1 MASADSDSEESR
13 NLNSIF
19 LSCPHISDRIF
30 GFLEDDDLQYLK
42 GYYSF
47 LQEWHTFSFMFF
59 GQKTF
64 LHHLAILFLPPTN

>member
-19 LSCPHISDRIF
+19 LSCPHIGDKIF

-47 LQEWHTFSFMFF
+47 LQEWHTFSVMFF
-59 GQKTF
+59 CHKTF
-64 LHHLAILFLPPTN
+64 ITQRFFSAPMN